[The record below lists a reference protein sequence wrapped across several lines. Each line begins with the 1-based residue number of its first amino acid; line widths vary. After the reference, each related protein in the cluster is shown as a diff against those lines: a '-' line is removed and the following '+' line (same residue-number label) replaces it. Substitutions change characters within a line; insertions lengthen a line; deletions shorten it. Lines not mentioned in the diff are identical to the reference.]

1 VDSWSLEGGKK
12 VRKRLKRVSECR
24 TLSLARRLRKDS
36 RGVAAIEFAFIASFL
51 AVSFLNAADVAL
63 FLFDRLQVEN
73 AAEMGVQAVW
83 ASCDLN
89 HTPATT
95 KCSNVSSTVSTA
107 VHSTALGSHVSV
119 ASGYPTEG
127 YYCVNS
133 SGALQY
139 MADTSN
145 KPADCSGAGM
155 AGNGPGDYI
164 QVQVTYTYAP
174 MFSFT
179 VASVLPTT
187 ISETATLRLG

>member
-1 VDSWSLEGGKK
+1 MRNLPT
-12 VRKRLKRVSECR
+12 R
-24 TLSLARRLRKDS
+24 TVYRALRHARRLRKDS
-36 RGVAAIEFAFIASFL
+36 RGVAAIEFAFIAGFL
-51 AVSFLNAADVAL
+51 SVSILNVADVAM

-83 ASCDLN
+83 AACDLN
-89 HTPATT
+89 HVPAAN
-95 KCSNVSSTVSTA
+95 KCSGVSNTITTA

-119 ASGYPTEG
+119 ANGSPTEG

-139 MADTSN
+139 MGDVNN
-145 KPADCSGAGM
+145 KPADCSGAGV
-155 AGNGPGDYI
+155 ATNGAGDYI

-174 MFSFT
+174 IFSFT

-187 ISETATLRLG
+187 ISETASMRLG